1 MAHLIDKSKL
11 QNFIHHVDTSFTK
24 EVIST
29 TIEYYPGT
37 GVTYTPTSGASKV
50 IYECNYQIAWSPD
63 ALGSWPSTRLQ
74 YSTDSTNYIDGN
86 WTTITGTQMM
96 EGNNS
101 AVADYVWHNFMY
113 VFAIDTW
120 SGERKL
126 RLSGRCLST
135 DNEFTIG
142 RSYNS
147 SGGTN
152 GSEGVGS
159 CPHVTIYSV
168 MP

>member
-11 QNFIHHVDTSFTK
+11 QNFVHHVDTSFTK

-29 TIEYYPGT
+29 TVEYYPGT

-50 IYECNYQIAWSPD
+50 IYECNLQTSWSPD
-63 ALGSWPSTRLQ
+63 DKASYPSTRLQ
-74 YSTDSTNYIDGN
+74 YSTDSTNYVNGN
-86 WTTITGTQMM
+86 WTTISGAQMF

-101 AVADYVWHNFMY
+101 IEQDYVWHNFMWLF
-113 VFAIDTW
+113 VIDSW
-120 SGERKL
+120 SGERKI
-126 RLSGRCLST
+126 RLAGRSKQT
-135 DNEFTIG
+135 AHEFTIG
-142 RSYNS
+142 RSYNAVPS
-147 SGGTN
+147 SG
-152 GSEGVGS
+152 EGDGS

>member
-1 MAHLIDKSKL
+1 MAYLIETNKIR
-11 QNFIHHVDTSFTK
+11 NFIHNVDTSFTK
-24 EVIST
+24 EQIST
-29 TIEYYPGT
+29 TVEYYPGT

-50 IYECNYQIAWSPD
+50 IYECDSQIAWDPD
-63 ALGSWPSTRLQ
+63 VKGSYPCTRLQ

-86 WTTITGTQMM
+86 WTTITGTQML

-101 AVADYVWHNFMY
+101 DSSDYNWHNFMWLF
-113 VFAIDTW
+113 VIDTW

-126 RLSGRCLST
+126 RLA
-135 DNEFTIG
+135 G
-142 RSYNS
+142 RSYSANKRFTLGMS
-147 SGGTN
+147 WNASGGGY

-168 MP
+168 MS

>member
-11 QNFIHHVDTSFTK
+11 QNFVHHVDTSFTK

-29 TIEYYPGT
+29 TVEYYPGT

-50 IYECNYQIAWSPD
+50 IYECNLQTGWNPD
-63 ALGSWPSTRLQ
+63 NNANYPNTRLQ

-86 WTTITGTQMM
+86 WTTISGTQML

-101 AVADYVWHNFMY
+101 VESDYLWHNFMWLF
-113 VFAIDTW
+113 VIDSW
-120 SGERKL
+120 SGERKI
-126 RLSGRCLST
+126 RLAGRSKGSSE
-135 DNEFTIG
+135 EFTIG
-142 RSYNS
+142 RSYNAVPS
-147 SGGTN
+147 SG
-152 GSEGVGS
+152 EGDGS